1 MKKYEKISNETA
13 IKRIYFNNNRRY
25 LKKMSKN
32 LIIIKYYIKNNY
44 PNCAINLINEEIKNK
59 GSTDTLI
66 FWKSIAFSLEGI

>member
-1 MKKYEKISNETA
+1 
-13 IKRIYFNNNRRY
+13 
-25 LKKMSKN
+25 MSKN